1 MKCTRTTG
9 QRSKSFWNKWS
20 TALLAAQ
27 AGWACTMRLVVITL
41 AFQGPAGVL
50 TFVFMKR

>member
-1 MKCTRTTG
+1 
-9 QRSKSFWNKWS
+9 
-20 TALLAAQ
+20 
-27 AGWACTMRLVVITL
+27 MRLVVITL